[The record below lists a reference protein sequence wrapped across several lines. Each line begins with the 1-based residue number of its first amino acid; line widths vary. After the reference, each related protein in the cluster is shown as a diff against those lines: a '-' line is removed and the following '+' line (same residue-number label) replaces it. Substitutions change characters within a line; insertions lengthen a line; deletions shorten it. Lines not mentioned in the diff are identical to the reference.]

1 MEDSFPLWER
11 RNFIHL
17 REGRRKRNVDSSDV
31 KAEWSTTRLGTYRT

>member
-1 MEDSFPLWER
+1 MEDSFLVWER

-31 KAEWSTTRLGTYRT
+31 EAEWSTTRLGTYRT